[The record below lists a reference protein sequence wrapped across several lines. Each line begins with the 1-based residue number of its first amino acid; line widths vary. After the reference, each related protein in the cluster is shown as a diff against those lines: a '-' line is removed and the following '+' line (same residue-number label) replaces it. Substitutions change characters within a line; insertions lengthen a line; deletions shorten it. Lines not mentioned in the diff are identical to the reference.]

1 MINQDKVKENNIIG
15 ENEFLVRVSYHFIYI
30 EREKMQV
37 KTSLQREKEGKKFL
51 MGKIHRLFK
60 SDNKTFFRFLKRYY
74 IEKIYKKNEE
84 NLINKKPRSYLK
96 NKKS

>member
-1 MINQDKVKENNIIG
+1 
-15 ENEFLVRVSYHFIYI
+15 
-30 EREKMQV
+30 
-37 KTSLQREKEGKKFL
+37 

-60 SDNKTFFRFLKRYY
+60 SDNKKLFRFLKRYY
-74 IEKIYKKNEE
+74 REKFIKKNEE